1 MSANYAAGEFKITA
15 FTLVNQYDESLDL
28 TNMVMGFKLF
38 ESIFN
43 KFVTGEVSIYD
54 GLNLPKNF
62 RMTGQEFIRIAIS
75 QKEGV
80 KKMQKK
86 SFLLTKHFES
96 TN

>member
-1 MSANYAAGEFKITA
+1 
-15 FTLVNQYDESLDL
+15 
-28 TNMVMGFKLF
+28 MVMGFKLF

-75 QKEGV
+75 QKEG
-80 KKMQKK
+80 
-86 SFLLTKHFES
+86 LD
-96 TN
+96 

>member
-1 MSANYAAGEFKITA
+1 MYIGEFKITA

-80 KKMQKK
+80 MKMQKK